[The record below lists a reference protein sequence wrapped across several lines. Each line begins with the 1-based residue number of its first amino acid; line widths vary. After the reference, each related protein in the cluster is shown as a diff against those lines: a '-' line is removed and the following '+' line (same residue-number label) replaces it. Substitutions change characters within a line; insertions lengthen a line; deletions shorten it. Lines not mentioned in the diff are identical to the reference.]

1 MKVTHPI
8 KTSEGD
14 EYLVLIESMAM
25 DTLFDEEDIAF
36 LNGVNLVEITLE
48 RVSGNHK
55 TTAKVLTEISQFI
68 AGVINDNSNSI
79 LYFYCDDMHDI
90 PRRDKFTHG

>member
-25 DTLFDEEDIAF
+25 DTLFDEEELHTLF
-36 LNGVNLVEITLE
+36 LL
-48 RVSGNHK
+48 
-55 TTAKVLTEISQFI
+55 
-68 AGVINDNSNSI
+68 
-79 LYFYCDDMHDI
+79 
-90 PRRDKFTHG
+90 RRYA

>member
-25 DTLFDEEDIAF
+25 DTYIS
-36 LNGVNLVEITLE
+36 LN
-48 RVSGNHK
+48 
-55 TTAKVLTEISQFI
+55 ISKAI
-68 AGVINDNSNSI
+68 SRICR
-79 LYFYCDDMHDI
+79 LYQ
-90 PRRDKFTHG
+90 K

>member
-25 DTLFDEEDIAF
+25 DTYIS
-36 LNGVNLVEITLE
+36 LNISKAISRICRLYSVIGWFRTLE
-48 RVSGNHK
+48 KIDGYGKN
-55 TTAKVLTEISQFI
+55 
-68 AGVINDNSNSI
+68 N
-79 LYFYCDDMHDI
+79 
-90 PRRDKFTHG
+90 